1 MKVVSDSSPLIALS
15 KINKLHILK
24 DMFNEVLIPKS
35 VWIEVVEK
43 GKGKYGS
50 EEVKNAK
57 WIKVVDVKD
66 RLSVEI
72 LNKEIEIGEA
82 EAIVLAKELKADFL
96 ILDEKIPRIIAKSLG
111 INVVGTL
118 ALLFIAKKKGIID
131 ENLDELIKE
140 LRIKGVY
147 FSDKIVEEL
156 KKIHKI

>member
-72 LNKEIEIGEA
+72 INKEI
-82 EAIVLAKELKADFL
+82 
-96 ILDEKIPRIIAKSLG
+96 
-111 INVVGTL
+111 
-118 ALLFIAKKKGIID
+118 
-131 ENLDELIKE
+131 
-140 LRIKGVY
+140 
-147 FSDKIVEEL
+147 
-156 KKIHKI
+156 